1 MIKLKLP
8 FSESI
13 IPYVL
18 MANLPQT
25 IISFLYLTYNGLFTS
40 MLAEREWA
48 RYTIKRAPLRVTVPR
63 LGQRST
69 YFLHLPYTWGVPLLI
84 SSILLHWF
92 ISQSIFLVRIAVYK
106 NGVPMSDSTE
116 FTTLK
121 HETYDSYSQSGN
133 VFTGVGY
140 SDVGLVISI
149 CWGTALVVISLLVAG
164 ICTYPK
170 GFLIGGTNSA
180 VISAACHLKY
190 ETGQE
195 EQGEEEVTEKPLMW
209 GVTIQGDMDKTGHC
223 CFTDKEVQAP
233 RLGYLYAGV
242 VREKWD

>member
-13 IPYVL
+13 IPCVL
-18 MANLPQT
+18 IANLPQT
-25 IISFLYLTYNGLFTS
+25 IISFLYLTYNGLFTC

-84 SSILLHWF
+84 SSILLHSF

-116 FTTLK
+116 FTILK
-121 HETYDSYSQSGN
+121 YETYDSYSQSGN
-133 VFTGVGY
+133 VFTGVG
-140 SDVGLVISI
+140 LVISI
-149 CWGTALVVISLLVAG
+149 CWGTAPVVISLFVAG

-170 GFLIGGTNSA
+170 GFPIGGTNSA
-180 VISAACHLKY
+180 VISATCHLKY

-195 EQGEEEVTEKPLMW
+195 GQGEEEVTEKPLMW
-209 GVTIQGDMDKTGHC
+209 GVTIQGDRDKTGHC
-223 CFTDKEVQAP
+223 CFTDKDVQAP
-233 RLGYLYAGV
+233 RVGYLYAGV
-242 VREKWD
+242 VREKWN